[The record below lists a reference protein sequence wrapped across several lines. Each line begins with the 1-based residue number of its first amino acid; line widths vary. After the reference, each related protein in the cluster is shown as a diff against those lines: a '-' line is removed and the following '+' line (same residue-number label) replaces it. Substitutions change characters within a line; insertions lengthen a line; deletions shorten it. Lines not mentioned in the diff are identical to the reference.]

1 MAYVLGQEWIDSV
14 VLGVDSISQLR
25 DNLQLIRNQPLTEAE
40 CAYIE
45 KELPEVPEKL
55 LNPSQ
60 WNQGVS

>member
-1 MAYVLGQEWIDSV
+1 
-14 VLGVDSISQLR
+14 
-25 DNLQLIRNQPLTEAE
+25 LTEAE